1 MKKFS
6 PGSFVFQ
13 TIIVTVLCFY
23 AGMLYWSS
31 QVQEQTLFEI
41 KDQLFQIKKE
51 LRSLETTSIS
61 TSEQKNSIRSHI
73 DNSLPNLLANDPFY
87 EKTLPELLGKDF
99 SPQGKLNDSTL
110 GKPVNLLPFNN
121 WATVSSW
128 NSSCTISVARGAF
141 GIYET
146 LCPYGAIKMEER
158 GEQEFWV
165 HLREGVFWEPLKREF
180 FPRNFKLADTFLER
194 HPVTAH
200 DYKFFFDALMNPF
213 NQEAGA
219 IALRTFLDDIEEIRV
234 LDDYTFVVKWRLRDF
249 KQSDGTIVKK
259 KRYIAKLLTGSL
271 TPLPSH
277 IYQYFADGSK
287 IIEEDHDPKTYRNN
301 SVWAQNFREH
311 WAKNIIVSCG
321 PYLFDGMSDREIKFI
336 KNKNFYAPYAALL
349 EGMKIEFKDSTD
361 NMWQDFKL
369 GLNDSHVLTPEEFL
383 QYHDFLK
390 SAVYREQPYP
400 IDQLEYLMHA
410 YNYLAWNM
418 NNPLF
423 KSKKVR
429 QALTMAID
437 RQRIIEKNLH
447 GLGEEIHGPFFKY
460 SPATDPSITPW
471 PYDVQA
477 AKRILEEEG
486 WYDSDGDG
494 VIDKVIEGKKTPFR
508 FSITYFVKQGTSK
521 SICEYI
527 ASAMRTIG
535 IECRLNGVDTQDLS
549 AILEDKS
556 FEALFMGWSL
566 GTPPEDPNQLW
577 ASQWAK
583 EKGSSNIVGFSNPE
597 ADQIIE
603 QLEFES
609 DPEKRKKL
617 YYAFDRIIH
626 EEQPYTFLYSPK
638 IVFLYRNYLKN
649 VFIPAQ
655 RQDLVPGANITEPD
669 PSIFWIDKK

>member
-1 MKKFS
+1 MRKFS
-6 PGSFVFQ
+6 PGSVIFQ
-13 TIIVTVLCFY
+13 AIIVTVLCFF

-41 KDQLFQIKKE
+41 KDQLFQIKRE
-51 LRSLETTSIS
+51 LHTLDSNPLRTPSLQTSI
-61 TSEQKNSIRSHI
+61 RPHM
-73 DNSLPNLLANDPFY
+73 DPSLPNLLKEDPFY
-87 EKTLPELLGKDF
+87 EKTLPELLGKEF
-99 SPQGKLNDSTL
+99 TPQGILNDSTL
-110 GKPVNLLPFNN
+110 GKPVNLLPFSN
-121 WATVSSW
+121 WANVSGW
-128 NSSCTISVARGAF
+128 NNTCIVSAARGAF

-146 LCPYGAIKMEER
+146 LCPYGAIKIEER

-165 HLREGVFWEPLKREF
+165 HLREGLFWEPLKRDF
-180 FPRNFKLADTFLER
+180 FPQNFELDEKFLER
-194 HPVTAH
+194 HPVTAQ

-213 NQEAGA
+213 NQESGA
-219 IALRTFLDDIEEIRV
+219 VALRTYLDDIEELRV
-234 LDDYTFVVKWRLRDF
+234 IDNYTFAVKWKLREF
-249 KQSDGTIVKK
+249 KQADGSIVKK
-259 KRYIAKLLTGSL
+259 KKYIAKLLTGGL
-271 TPLPSH
+271 TPLPTH

-287 IIEEDHDPKTYRNN
+287 IVEEDHDPDTYRTN
-301 SVWAQNFREH
+301 SIWAQNFREH

-321 PYLFDGMSDREIKFI
+321 PYLFDGMTDREIKFI
-336 KNKNFYAPYAALL
+336 RNKNFYAPYAALL

-369 GLNDSHVLTPEEFL
+369 GINDTHTLTPEEFL

-390 SAVYREQPYP
+390 SQVYKGQPYP
-400 IDQLEYLMHA
+400 IEELEYLMHA

-423 KSKKVR
+423 QSKRVR

-437 RQRIIEKNLH
+437 RKRIIEKNLQ
-447 GLGEEIHGPFFKY
+447 GLGEEIHGTFFKY

-477 AKRILEEEG
+477 AKRILQEEG

-494 VIDKVIEGKKTPFR
+494 VIDKVINGKKTPFR

-535 IECRLNGVDTQDLS
+535 IECTLNGVDTQDLS
-549 AILEDKS
+549 STLEDKS
-556 FEALFMGWSL
+556 FEALFMGWTL

-603 QLEFES
+603 QLEFEN

-617 YYAFDRIIH
+617 YFAFDRIIH

-669 PSIFWIDKK
+669 SSIFWIDKK

>member
-61 TSEQKNSIRSHI
+61 TSEPKNSIRPHI

-194 HPVTAH
+194 HPVTSH

-423 KSKKVR
+423 KSKRVR

-460 SPATDPSITPW
+460 SPATDSSITPW

-494 VIDKVIEGKKTPFR
+494 VIDKVIDGKKTPFR